1 MKLIAS
7 DRKHGQK
14 YRKRQHVK
22 ILLNMSIERKISFTL
37 QENAKSH
44 NTLWIK

>member
-1 MKLIAS
+1 MKLIES

-22 ILLNMSIERKISFTL
+22 ILLTCQYKGKYLLHFKEMLYLITL
-37 QENAKSH
+37 FG
-44 NTLWIK
+44 